1 MKIRLNK
8 LVVSAK
14 RSEEI
19 VPFSDVSYFHGKMG
33 AGKSSIARLV
43 DYCLGGDLEYT
54 PALQSEFVAATLH
67 ISVND
72 TNLVLERLAQ
82 ANQIHAQWGTE
93 KDAVNVAIPARTP
106 SGEVIQGTGVEV
118 ISDLLFYLSGIRPPK
133 VRRSKL
139 KEDSELARLSFR
151 DLMWYCY
158 LDQDTIDSSFFNL
171 DAEANTFKRL
181 KSRDVLRFV
190 VGFHQERVAELEAR
204 LEDVRTERLRM
215 SEGAQALKE
224 ALESAGIENEIA
236 IQAKLGAIQ
245 NEISDIAAKLEAARA
260 NTDRLR
266 THAVDDLRRRGR
278 TVAHELEAVENAIRD
293 VEEVIAEDRRQLN
306 ELTTLKLKFRRV
318 LAARSVL
325 NGVAFGACP
334 RCAQPLPERV
344 EAVCRVCGQPD
355 SDVQAGQDELEVT
368 EKDADARIKELSETL
383 RRQEAQLKN
392 LRRRQAELAQA
403 KGRVDAELDHE
414 MSRYDSAYLSSALTL
429 EQRRAALGQQSLELD
444 KLRVLPQKVSEQL
457 ARADQLGN
465 EEKQLRRELIEA
477 RQAAERDTKN
487 LRRLEELFLDC
498 LVRSR
503 IPGFTLRD
511 EVQIR
516 SPQFLPEV
524 MTPETGDMIVTSFA
538 NLGSGGK
545 KTLFKC
551 CFAVA
556 MHRLAVEIGALLPT
570 FLMIDSPMKNISE
583 RENREQ
589 FEGFHRLLYELAAD
603 GLRGTQLILI
613 DKEYYKPAPELKL
626 DFTARHMQPEGP
638 PDLPLISYY
647 KGH

>member
-1 MKIRLNK
+1 LLRQIDGGVLFALFLLLIR
-8 LVVSAK
+8 
-14 RSEEI
+14 I
-19 VPFSDVSYFHGKMG
+19 VSYFHGKMG

-106 SGEVIQGTGVEV
+106 GGEVIQGTGVEV

-260 NTDRLR
+260 STDRLR

-403 KGRVDAELDHE
+403 KGRVDSELDHE

-429 EQRRAALGQQSLELD
+429 EQRRAALEQQSLELD

-589 FEGFHRLLYELAAD
+589 FEGFHHLLYELAAD

-613 DKEYYKPAPELKL
+613 DKEFYKPAPELKL
-626 DFTARHMQPEGP
+626 DFIARHMQPEGLT
-638 PDLPLISYY
+638 DLPLISYY